1 MRTVLFRAK
10 RGSYKTFGWRQ
21 GTVPLMMVEG
31 YQVGAAGPKITISE
45 LNLPLNPFGR
55 DNELGN

>member
-10 RGSYKTFGWRQ
+10 PGSYKTWQ

-31 YQVGAAGPKITISE
+31 YQVSAAGPKISGITISE